1 MSARATA
8 VDEAQSDIRE
18 HAQAVVSELGSLAQE
33 ASGGNELRDAIMRA
47 AKQTAALDACIR
59 DTQQTLAAAQQGAQR
74 LAERTD
80 EANEQWKSLAK
91 TIDIIKVASAEL

>member
-1 MSARATA
+1 MSGRATA
-8 VDEAQSDIRE
+8 VEEAQSDIRE
-18 HAQAVVSELGSLAQE
+18 HAQLVVGELGSLAQE
-33 ASGGNELRDAIMRA
+33 TSGGSELRDTIMRA
-47 AKQTAALDACIR
+47 AKLTASLDGCIR
-59 DTQQTLAAAQQGAQR
+59 DTQQALSATQAGAMK